1 MRVGDRSKHKLT
13 FTNNTAGK
21 GGDVVYGG
29 LVALGYDGDWN
40 CLLGFKN
47 ISDMSQQNS
56 LSVITSAPS
65 RVCLCYD
72 AQPDCLTVA
81 DPTTLTIYPGET
93 ITIPA
98 VVVGQDFGTT
108 TGVLTAEFLPAP
120 YTTCSIDMEKGQ
132 WSRILNNTKC
142 ESLKFTIYANTETC
156 EAVLVLKTEVLRPM
170 TIDDNHKINR
180 TWAVLTKESN
190 YTKLTSHLLSDFI
203 AYDESGLS

>member
-1 MRVGDRSKHKLT
+1 MMHSLT
-13 FTNNTAGK
+13 A
-21 GGDVVYGG
+21 
-29 LVALGYDGDWN
+29 
-40 CLLGFKN
+40 
-47 ISDMSQQNS
+47 
-56 LSVITSAPS
+56 
-65 RVCLCYD
+65 
-72 AQPDCLTVA
+72 CLTVA

-108 TGVLTAEFLPAP
+108 MGVLTAEFLPAP

-132 WSRILNNTKC
+132 WSRILNNRKC

-180 TWAVLTKESN
+180 TWVPNSLLISC
-190 YTKLTSHLLSDFI
+190 LTSLRMMRVVFLIITQYGSTVYI
-203 AYDESGLS
+203 GMAMGGSAL